1 MELLK
6 ARHQLK
12 RELKRLLKARHQL
25 KRELKKLLK
34 AKLPSKAQTAG
45 HAKCPQPDS
54 RRARIEP
61 QPFGKSPPD
70 NTGLVLSGL

>member
-12 RELKRLLKARHQL
+12 RELKRLLKA
-25 KRELKKLLK
+25 KLLK
-34 AKLPSKAQTAG
+34 KKRPSKAQTAG

-54 RRARIEP
+54 RRARIESG
-61 QPFGKSPPD
+61 PFGKSPPD
-70 NTGLVLSGL
+70 DTGPVLFDL

>member
-6 ARHQLK
+6 ARNQLK
-12 RELKRLLKARHQL
+12 RELKRLLKA
-25 KRELKKLLK
+25 KLLK
-34 AKLPSKAQTAG
+34 AKQPSKAQTAG

-54 RRARIEP
+54 RRAWIEP

-70 NTGLVLSGL
+70 NTGLVLFGL

>member
-12 RELKRLLKARHQL
+12 RELKRLLKA
-25 KRELKKLLK
+25 KLLKAKLPK

-45 HAKCPQPDS
+45 HAKCPQPNS
-54 RRARIEP
+54 RRARIEL
-61 QPFGKSPPD
+61 QPFGNSPAGRHGPGVV
-70 NTGLVLSGL
+70 NL